1 MTANE
6 TNPLLAGTRV
16 TAVVYGQPRTG
27 EVLKDQRSSVVWV
40 RWMDRKAP
48 AGIATWM
55 HRESLTIAEGVQS

>member
-1 MTANE
+1 MDN
-6 TNPLLAGTRV
+6 LKRGDRV
-16 TAVVYGQPRTG
+16 SAVVYGQSRTG

-40 RWMDRKAP
+40 RWMDGKAP